1 MKSLSLK
8 LMSNKSVAG
17 QQGESSATITLSNYH
32 FQVDHMKKNLVL
44 FFIVLGASVHTT
56 QAEEIDCIT
65 TSWKLIG
72 ANHKVCIQAFDDPKI
87 SGVSC
92 HISQA
97 KKGGITGAFGLAEDP
112 SQFSIACRQV
122 GPIIIKDKL
131 PQQETAFSSDTSL
144 FFKQTRVTRLFD
156 VKRNTLVYVA
166 ISRKLVD
173 GAPANS
179 ISTVPIMPWKQ

>member
-1 MKSLSLK
+1 MKTK
-8 LMSNKSVAG
+8 LPLYLILLAIVTF
-17 QQGESSATITLSNYH
+17 SA
-32 FQVDHMKKNLVL
+32 
-44 FFIVLGASVHTT
+44 HT
-56 QAEEIDCIT
+56 EEIGCIT

-72 ANHKVCIQAFDDPKI
+72 ANHKVCIQAFDDPKVQ
-87 SGVSC
+87 GVSC

-97 KKGGITGAFGLAEDP
+97 KKGGISGAFGLAEDP

-122 GPIIIKDKL
+122 GPIVIKGKL
-131 PQQETAFSSDTSL
+131 PKQETAFSSNTSL

-166 ISRKLVD
+166 ISRKLID

-179 ISTVPIMPWKQ
+179 ISTVPIMPWQK